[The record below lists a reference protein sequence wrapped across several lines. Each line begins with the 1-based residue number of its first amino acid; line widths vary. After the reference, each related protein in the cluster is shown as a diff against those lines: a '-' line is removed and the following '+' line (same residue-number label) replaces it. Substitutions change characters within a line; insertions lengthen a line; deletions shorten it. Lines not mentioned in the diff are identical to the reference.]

1 MPIFEIQ
8 KIDEFETL
16 QPINKLIRNGKC
28 MFDAFVEGAKSEAK
42 LEAELGELYA
52 IIQYVA
58 NRKTPFLPKQKF
70 RKLHLKKKLKYTGF
84 EAKSKHLRLYLFM
97 EKETGMILAFGGTKG
112 TQEQTD
118 LDLFEKIIKEFTQF
132 KK

>member
-1 MPIFEIQ
+1 MSTFEVQ
-8 KIDEFETL
+8 KICDFETL
-16 QPINKLIRNGKC
+16 QPVNKLIRNGKC
-28 MFDAFVEGAKSEAK
+28 MFDAFVKAAKSEEK

-58 NRKTPFLPKQKF
+58 SRKTPYLPKQKF

-97 EKETGMILAFGGTKG
+97 EKETGIILVFGGKKG

-118 LDLFEKIIKEFTQF
+118 LELFEKIIKDYTQF